1 MFWRTR
7 VSEQVEVWWWTNVD
21 EKWVF
26 FKIAFIVK
34 FMVDQLGW
42 LVECFV
48 NNLLLYLIKCI
59 WLILSRIADA
69 EENLGESE
77 VREAHLAKSLFFIRI
92 GDQVINCFNS
102 LFFISADTQFML
114 FPVVSYLFI
123 FYLLDTGK
131 SIGTTQSDRKQ
142 NCCSWTKDGL
152 SVLYAAAWLLL
163 HGFWSNF

>member
-1 MFWRTR
+1 M
-7 VSEQVEVWWWTNVD
+7 D

-26 FKIAFIVK
+26 FKIAFIVE

-42 LVECFV
+42 LFECFV
-48 NNLLLYLIKCI
+48 NNLLLSLFKCI

-102 LFFISADTQFML
+102 LFFISADT
-114 FPVVSYLFI
+114 
-123 FYLLDTGK
+123 
-131 SIGTTQSDRKQ
+131 
-142 NCCSWTKDGL
+142 
-152 SVLYAAAWLLL
+152 
-163 HGFWSNF
+163 